1 VAIFP
6 SLHNNTTKSSIC
18 RFPGKSTTSM
28 GRDAPSVGQPPA
40 AFRKNARS
48 KKAKATL
55 NKTIPSLLTA
65 HPRTKRGVDAT
76 ELIVQPKA
84 NAPQSE
90 SSKGKE
96 APDATPNHNLQLKLR
111 AVGTLTAAHGL
122 LQDPKTQKNDSSNR
136 TARVGVLNMASM
148 LAPGGGFL
156 NGASGQEAS
165 LCMCTTLLPSLS
177 DEFYPLPDIGA
188 VYTPDVLVFRNEQ
201 AEDLEKKNRWFVDCV
216 TGGTL
221 RFPSITVDETTGRGS
236 YANDKDRDLVSEKMR
251 AVMRIFQAKKVSKV
265 VLGAWGCGA
274 FGHPVGEVAAAWRKV
289 LLGSERARKTKKGKH
304 EVWNGIETAVFA
316 IKDPG
321 LANAFAQAF
330 GDGLIHEEEDVD
342 SEVDEDLEGDLDATR
357 LREMQEKIAEMRSRI
372 QQARTPELKAG
383 LTSILAG
390 LEGQVPKAVDSAGS
404 DVPADSEVESDD
416 NDNESDSDAAY
427 SSQGT

>member
-1 VAIFP
+1 
-6 SLHNNTTKSSIC
+6 
-18 RFPGKSTTSM
+18 M
-28 GRDAPSVGQPPA
+28 GRDAPTVGQPPA

-55 NKTIPSLLTA
+55 NKVIPSLLTA
-65 HPRTKRGVDAT
+65 HPRAKRGMDAT
-76 ELIVQPKA
+76 ELIVQPKQ
-84 NAPQSE
+84 NASQSGP
-90 SSKGKE
+90 SKGKD
-96 APDATPNHNLQLKLR
+96 APDAVSNNDLQIKLR
-111 AVGTLTAAHGL
+111 ATGTLTAAHDL
-122 LQDPKTQKNDSSNR
+122 LKDPKTQNFDLSSR

-177 DEFYPLPDIGA
+177 DEFYPLPEISA
-188 VYTPDVLVFRNEQ
+188 VYTPDVLVFRDEL

-216 TGGTL
+216 SGGTL

-236 YANDKDRDLVSEKMR
+236 YSNDKDRDLVLEKMR

-274 FGHPVGEVAAAWRKV
+274 FGHPVGEVAAAWKKV
-289 LLGSERARKTKKGKH
+289 LLGSERARKNKKGKQ
-304 EVWNGIETAVFA
+304 EVWTGIETVMFA

-321 LANAFAQAF
+321 LADAFAQAF
-330 GDGLIHEEEDVD
+330 GDGLIHEEEAAGE
-342 SEVDEDLEGDLDATR
+342 EVDDDMDDDLDAAR
-357 LREMQEKIAEMRSRI
+357 LREMQEKIAEMHSRI

-390 LEGQVPKAVDSAGS
+390 LEGQVPQATKV
-404 DVPADSEVESDD
+404 SEDPETNSDD
-416 NDNESDSDAAY
+416 NSDDSDSDAAY
-427 SSQGT
+427 SSQET

>member
-1 VAIFP
+1 
-6 SLHNNTTKSSIC
+6 
-18 RFPGKSTTSM
+18 M

-55 NKTIPSLLTA
+55 NKVIPSLLTA
-65 HPRTKRGVDAT
+65 HPRAKRGIDAT
-76 ELIVQPKA
+76 ELIVQPKQ
-84 NAPQSE
+84 NASQSVP
-90 SSKGKE
+90 SKGKD
-96 APDATPNHNLQLKLR
+96 APDAVSNNDLQIKLR
-111 AVGTLTAAHGL
+111 ATGTLTAAHDL
-122 LQDPKTQKNDSSNR
+122 LKDPKTQNFDLSSR

-177 DEFYPLPDIGA
+177 DEFYPLPEISA
-188 VYTPDVLVFRNEQ
+188 VYTPDVLVFRDEL

-216 TGGTL
+216 SGGTL

-236 YANDKDRDLVSEKMR
+236 YSNDKDRDLVLEKMR
-251 AVMRIFQAKKVSKV
+251 AVMRIFQAKKVSRV

-274 FGHPVGEVAAAWRKV
+274 FGHPVGEVAAAWKKV
-289 LLGSERARKTKKGKH
+289 LLGSERARKNKKGKQ
-304 EVWNGIETAVFA
+304 EVWTGIETVMFA

-321 LANAFAQAF
+321 LADAFAQAF
-330 GDGLIHEEEDVD
+330 GDGLIHEEEAAGE
-342 SEVDEDLEGDLDATR
+342 EVDDDMDDDLDAAR
-357 LREMQEKIAEMRSRI
+357 LREMQEKIAEMHSRI

-390 LEGQVPKAVDSAGS
+390 LEGQVPQATKV
-404 DVPADSEVESDD
+404 SEDPETNSDD
-416 NDNESDSDAAY
+416 NSDDSDSDAAY
-427 SSQGT
+427 SSQET

>member
-1 VAIFP
+1 
-6 SLHNNTTKSSIC
+6 
-18 RFPGKSTTSM
+18 M

-55 NKTIPSLLTA
+55 NKVIPSLLTA
-65 HPRTKRGVDAT
+65 HPRAKRGVDAT
-76 ELIVQPKA
+76 ELILQPKQ
-84 NAPQSE
+84 NAPQPGPN
-90 SSKGKE
+90 KIKD
-96 APDATPNHNLQLKLR
+96 APDTVSNHDLQIKLR
-111 AVGTLTAAHGL
+111 ATGTLTAAHDL
-122 LQDPKTQKNDSSNR
+122 LKDPKTQNHDLSNR
-136 TARVGVLNMASM
+136 NARVGVLNMASM

-177 DEFYPLPDIGA
+177 DDFYPLPEISA
-188 VYTPDVLVFRNEQ
+188 VYTPDVLVFRDEQ
-201 AEDLEKKNRWFVDCV
+201 SEDLEKKKRWFVDCV
-216 TGGTL
+216 SGGTL

-236 YANDKDRDLVSEKMR
+236 YSNDKDRDLVSEKMR
-251 AVMRIFQAKKVSKV
+251 TVMRIFQAKKVSRV

-289 LLGSERARKTKKGKH
+289 LLGSERARKNKKGKQ
-304 EVWNGIETAVFA
+304 EVWTGIETVMFA

-321 LANAFAQAF
+321 LADAFAQAF
-330 GDGLIHEEEDVD
+330 GDGLIHEEEEAGE
-342 SEVDEDLEGDLDATR
+342 EVDEDFDGGLDAAR
-357 LREMQEKIAEMRSRI
+357 LREMEEKITEMRSRI

-390 LEGQVPKAVDSAGS
+390 LEGQVPKAADPVGS
-404 DVPADSEVESDD
+404 DVSADSEIDSDE
-416 NDNESDSDAAY
+416 NDDESDSDAAY
-427 SSQGT
+427 SSHGT

>member
-1 VAIFP
+1 
-6 SLHNNTTKSSIC
+6 
-18 RFPGKSTTSM
+18 M

-55 NKTIPSLLTA
+55 NKVIPSLLTA
-65 HPRTKRGVDAT
+65 HPRAKRGIDAT
-76 ELIVQPKA
+76 ELIVQPKQ
-84 NAPQSE
+84 NASQSVP
-90 SSKGKE
+90 SKGKD
-96 APDATPNHNLQLKLR
+96 APDAVSNNDLQIKLR
-111 AVGTLTAAHGL
+111 ATGTLTAAHDL
-122 LQDPKTQKNDSSNR
+122 LKDPKTQNFDLSNR

-177 DEFYPLPDIGA
+177 DEFYPLPEISA
-188 VYTPDVLVFRNEQ
+188 VYTPDVLVFRDEL
-201 AEDLEKKNRWFVDCV
+201 AEDLEKKNRWFFDCV
-216 TGGTL
+216 SGGTL

-236 YANDKDRDLVSEKMR
+236 YSNDKDRDLVLEKMR

-274 FGHPVGEVAAAWRKV
+274 FGHPVGEVAAAWKKV
-289 LLGSERARKTKKGKH
+289 LLGSERARKNKKGKQ
-304 EVWNGIETAVFA
+304 EVWTGIETVMFA

-321 LANAFAQAF
+321 LADAFAQAF
-330 GDGLIHEEEDVD
+330 GDGLIHEEEAAGE
-342 SEVDEDLEGDLDATR
+342 EVDDDMDDDLDAAR
-357 LREMQEKIAEMRSRI
+357 LREMQEKIAEMHCRI

-390 LEGQVPKAVDSAGS
+390 LEGQVPKATKV
-404 DVPADSEVESDD
+404 SEDPETNSDD
-416 NDNESDSDAAY
+416 NFDDSNSDAAY
-427 SSQGT
+427 SSQET

>member
-1 VAIFP
+1 
-6 SLHNNTTKSSIC
+6 
-18 RFPGKSTTSM
+18 M

-55 NKTIPSLLTA
+55 NKVIPSLLTA
-65 HPRTKRGVDAT
+65 HPRAKRGMDAT
-76 ELIVQPKA
+76 ELIVQPKQ
-84 NAPQSE
+84 NASQSGP
-90 SSKGKE
+90 SKGKD
-96 APDATPNHNLQLKLR
+96 APDAVSNNDLQIKLR
-111 AVGTLTAAHGL
+111 ATGTLTAAHDL
-122 LQDPKTQKNDSSNR
+122 LKDPKTQNFDLSSR

-177 DEFYPLPDIGA
+177 DEFYPLPEISA
-188 VYTPDVLVFRNEQ
+188 VYTPDVLVFRDEL
-201 AEDLEKKNRWFVDCV
+201 AEDLEKKNRWFFDCV
-216 TGGTL
+216 SGGTL

-236 YANDKDRDLVSEKMR
+236 YSNDKDRDLVLEKMR

-274 FGHPVGEVAAAWRKV
+274 FGHPVGEVAAAWKKV
-289 LLGSERARKTKKGKH
+289 LLGSERARKNKKGKQ
-304 EVWNGIETAVFA
+304 EVWTGIETVMFA

-321 LANAFAQAF
+321 LADAFAQAF
-330 GDGLIHEEEDVD
+330 GDGLIHEEEAAGE
-342 SEVDEDLEGDLDATR
+342 EVDDDMDDDLDAAR
-357 LREMQEKIAEMRSRI
+357 LREMQEKIAEMHSRI

-390 LEGQVPKAVDSAGS
+390 LEGQVPQATKV
-404 DVPADSEVESDD
+404 SEDPETNSDD
-416 NDNESDSDAAY
+416 NSDDSDSDAAY
-427 SSQGT
+427 SSQET

>member
-1 VAIFP
+1 
-6 SLHNNTTKSSIC
+6 
-18 RFPGKSTTSM
+18 M

-55 NKTIPSLLTA
+55 NKVIPSLLTA
-65 HPRTKRGVDAT
+65 HPRAKRGMDAT
-76 ELIVQPKA
+76 ELIVQPKQ
-84 NAPQSE
+84 NASQSGP
-90 SSKGKE
+90 SKGKD
-96 APDATPNHNLQLKLR
+96 APDAVSNNDLQIKLR
-111 AVGTLTAAHGL
+111 ATGTLTAAHDL
-122 LQDPKTQKNDSSNR
+122 LKDPKTQNFDLSSR

-177 DEFYPLPDIGA
+177 DEFYPLPEISA
-188 VYTPDVLVFRNEQ
+188 VYTPDVLVFRDEL

-216 TGGTL
+216 SGGTL

-236 YANDKDRDLVSEKMR
+236 YSNDKDRDLVLEKMR
-251 AVMRIFQAKKVSKV
+251 AVMRIFQAKKVSRV

-274 FGHPVGEVAAAWRKV
+274 FGHPVGEVAAAWKKV
-289 LLGSERARKTKKGKH
+289 LLGSERARKNKKGKQ
-304 EVWNGIETAVFA
+304 EVWTGIETVMFA

-321 LANAFAQAF
+321 LADAFAQAF
-330 GDGLIHEEEDVD
+330 GDGLIHEEEAAGE
-342 SEVDEDLEGDLDATR
+342 EVDDDMDDDLDAAR
-357 LREMQEKIAEMRSRI
+357 LREMQEKIAEMHSRI

-390 LEGQVPKAVDSAGS
+390 LEGQVPKATKV
-404 DVPADSEVESDD
+404 SEDPETNSDD
-416 NDNESDSDAAY
+416 NFDDSNSDAAY
-427 SSQGT
+427 SSQET

>member
-1 VAIFP
+1 
-6 SLHNNTTKSSIC
+6 
-18 RFPGKSTTSM
+18 M

-55 NKTIPSLLTA
+55 NKVIPSLLTA
-65 HPRTKRGVDAT
+65 HPRAKRGMDAT
-76 ELIVQPKA
+76 ELIVQPKQ
-84 NAPQSE
+84 NASQSGP
-90 SSKGKE
+90 SKGKD
-96 APDATPNHNLQLKLR
+96 APDAVSNNDLQIKLR
-111 AVGTLTAAHGL
+111 ATGTLTAAHDL
-122 LQDPKTQKNDSSNR
+122 LKDPKTQNFDLSNR

-177 DEFYPLPDIGA
+177 DEFYPLPEISA
-188 VYTPDVLVFRNEQ
+188 VYTPDVLVFRDEL

-216 TGGTL
+216 SGGTL

-236 YANDKDRDLVSEKMR
+236 YSNDKDRDLVLEKMR

-274 FGHPVGEVAAAWRKV
+274 FGHPVGEVAAAWKKV
-289 LLGSERARKTKKGKH
+289 LLGSERARKNKKGKQ
-304 EVWNGIETAVFA
+304 EVWTGIETVMFA

-321 LANAFAQAF
+321 LADALEQAF
-330 GDGLIHEEEDVD
+330 GDGLIHEEEDVG
-342 SEVDEDLEGDLDATR
+342 SEVEEELDDDLDAAR
-357 LREMQEKIAEMRSRI
+357 LREMQEKIAEMQIRI
-372 QQARTPELKAG
+372 QQARSPELKAG

-390 LEGQVPKAVDSAGS
+390 LEGQVPKSAVAAGS
-404 DVPADSEVESDD
+404 DLSVDSDSDSDD
-416 NDNESDSDAAY
+416 DGSDSDAAY
-427 SSQGT
+427 SSQGA

>member
-1 VAIFP
+1 
-6 SLHNNTTKSSIC
+6 
-18 RFPGKSTTSM
+18 M

-55 NKTIPSLLTA
+55 NKVIPSLLTA
-65 HPRTKRGVDAT
+65 HPRAKRGIDAT
-76 ELIVQPKA
+76 ELIVQPRA
-84 NAPQSE
+84 NASQPE
-90 SSKGKE
+90 ASKGKD
-96 APDATPNHNLQLKLR
+96 APDATSNHELQLKLR
-111 AVGTLTAAHGL
+111 AVGTLKAAHGL
-122 LQDPKTQKNDSSNR
+122 LKDPKTQKYDLSNR

-177 DEFYPLPDIGA
+177 DEFYPLPDISA
-188 VYTPDVLVFRNEQ
+188 VYTPDVLVFRDEQ

-216 TGGTL
+216 SGGTL

-236 YANDKDRDLVSEKMR
+236 YSNDKDRDLVSEKMR

-289 LLGSERARKTKKGKH
+289 LLGSERARKNKKGKQ
-304 EVWNGIETAVFA
+304 EAWTGIETVVFA
-316 IKDPG
+316 IKDTG
-321 LANAFAQAF
+321 LADAFAQAF
-330 GDGLIHEEEDVD
+330 GGGLIHEEE
-342 SEVDEDLEGDLDATR
+342 EVGLEADDELEDDLDAAR
-357 LREMQEKIAEMRSRI
+357 LREMQEKIQEMRSRI

-390 LEGQVPKAVDSAGS
+390 LEGQVPKAADPVGS
-404 DVPADSEVESDD
+404 DVSADSEVESDD

>member
-1 VAIFP
+1 
-6 SLHNNTTKSSIC
+6 
-18 RFPGKSTTSM
+18 M

-55 NKTIPSLLTA
+55 NKVIPSLLTA
-65 HPRTKRGVDAT
+65 HPRAKRGMDAT
-76 ELIVQPKA
+76 ELIVQPKQ
-84 NAPQSE
+84 NASQSGP
-90 SSKGKE
+90 SKGKDV
-96 APDATPNHNLQLKLR
+96 PDAVSSNDLQIKLR
-111 AVGTLTAAHGL
+111 ATGTLTAAHDL
-122 LQDPKTQKNDSSNR
+122 LKDPKTQNFDLSSR

-177 DEFYPLPDIGA
+177 DEFYPLPEISA
-188 VYTPDVLVFRNEQ
+188 VYTPDVLVFRDEL

-216 TGGTL
+216 SGGTL

-236 YANDKDRDLVSEKMR
+236 YSNDKDRDLVLEKMR
-251 AVMRIFQAKKVSKV
+251 AVMRIFQAKKVSRV

-274 FGHPVGEVAAAWRKV
+274 FGHPVGEVAAAWKKV
-289 LLGSERARKTKKGKH
+289 LLGSERARKNKKGKQ
-304 EVWNGIETAVFA
+304 EVWTGIETVMFA

-321 LANAFAQAF
+321 LADAFAQAF
-330 GDGLIHEEEDVD
+330 GDGLIHEEEAAGE
-342 SEVDEDLEGDLDATR
+342 EVDDDMDDDLDAAR
-357 LREMQEKIAEMRSRI
+357 LREMQEKIAEMHSRI

-390 LEGQVPKAVDSAGS
+390 LEGQVPQATKV
-404 DVPADSEVESDD
+404 SEDPETNSDD
-416 NDNESDSDAAY
+416 NSDDSDSDAAY
-427 SSQGT
+427 SSQET

>member
-1 VAIFP
+1 
-6 SLHNNTTKSSIC
+6 
-18 RFPGKSTTSM
+18 M

-55 NKTIPSLLTA
+55 NKVIPSLLTA
-65 HPRTKRGVDAT
+65 HPRAKRGMDAT
-76 ELIVQPKA
+76 ELIVQPKQ
-84 NAPQSE
+84 NASQSGP
-90 SSKGKE
+90 SKGKD
-96 APDATPNHNLQLKLR
+96 APDAVSNNDLQIKLR
-111 AVGTLTAAHGL
+111 ATGTLTAAHDL
-122 LQDPKTQKNDSSNR
+122 LKDPKTQNFDLSSR

-177 DEFYPLPDIGA
+177 DEFYPLPEISA
-188 VYTPDVLVFRNEQ
+188 VYTPDVLVFRDEL
-201 AEDLEKKNRWFVDCV
+201 AEDLEKKNRWFFDCV
-216 TGGTL
+216 SGGTL

-236 YANDKDRDLVSEKMR
+236 YSNDKDRDLVLEKMR
-251 AVMRIFQAKKVSKV
+251 AVMRIFQAKKVSRV

-274 FGHPVGEVAAAWRKV
+274 FGHPVGEVAAAWKKV
-289 LLGSERARKTKKGKH
+289 LLGSERARKNKKGKQ
-304 EVWNGIETAVFA
+304 EVWTGIETVMFA

-321 LANAFAQAF
+321 LADAFAQAF
-330 GDGLIHEEEDVD
+330 GDGLIHEEEAAGE
-342 SEVDEDLEGDLDATR
+342 EVDDDMDDDLDAAR
-357 LREMQEKIAEMRSRI
+357 LREMQEKIAEMHSRI

-390 LEGQVPKAVDSAGS
+390 LEGQVPKATKV
-404 DVPADSEVESDD
+404 SEDPETNSDD
-416 NDNESDSDAAY
+416 NFDDSNSDAAY
-427 SSQGT
+427 SSQET

>member
-1 VAIFP
+1 
-6 SLHNNTTKSSIC
+6 
-18 RFPGKSTTSM
+18 M

-55 NKTIPSLLTA
+55 NKVIPSLLTA
-65 HPRTKRGVDAT
+65 HPRAKRGMDAT
-76 ELIVQPKA
+76 ELIVQPKQ
-84 NAPQSE
+84 NASQSGP
-90 SSKGKE
+90 SKGKD
-96 APDATPNHNLQLKLR
+96 APDAVSNNDLQIKLR
-111 AVGTLTAAHGL
+111 ATGTLTAAHDL
-122 LQDPKTQKNDSSNR
+122 LKDPKTQNFDLSSR

-177 DEFYPLPDIGA
+177 DEFYPLPEISA
-188 VYTPDVLVFRNEQ
+188 VYTPDVLVFRDEL

-216 TGGTL
+216 SGGTL

-236 YANDKDRDLVSEKMR
+236 YSNDKDRDLVLEKMR
-251 AVMRIFQAKKVSKV
+251 AVMRIFQAKKVSRV

-274 FGHPVGEVAAAWRKV
+274 FGHPVGEVAAAWKKV
-289 LLGSERARKTKKGKH
+289 LLGSERARKNKKGKQ
-304 EVWNGIETAVFA
+304 EVWTGIETVMFA

-321 LANAFAQAF
+321 LADAFAQAF
-330 GDGLIHEEEDVD
+330 GDGLIHEEEAAGE
-342 SEVDEDLEGDLDATR
+342 EVDDDMDDDLDAAR
-357 LREMQEKIAEMRSRI
+357 LREMQEKIAEMHSRI

-390 LEGQVPKAVDSAGS
+390 LEGQVPKATKV
-404 DVPADSEVESDD
+404 SEDPETNSDD
-416 NDNESDSDAAY
+416 NSDDSDSDAAY
-427 SSQGT
+427 SSQET